1 LLLEEKIARTK
12 LHQLLSDER
21 SAIQLIM
28 GMERVAMEAAE
39 RGTNQA
45 ADILTETIDGIRI
58 NDLWGE
64 FLQTILAWN
73 SDRDALMALLSFPV
87 SQNTERVFYPSE
99 DADFEEASEYGEPKG
114 IRVGGKPFIMGYGFK
129 WYDLAIRYTWMFLA
143 ETPAEQIRALN
154 NSALEADNRLVFSR
168 VFRRL
173 FNPTNDVAT
182 IEDKEVNVYPLFN
195 ADGTVPPT
203 YRSTTFD
210 GSHTHYLT
218 SGAAVITSGDL
229 DDIATHLQHHGYTIE
244 RGYQM
249 VLMVNEQEGNVVRG
263 FTRAGGAKW
272 DFIPGPR
279 YGGGVILPAGQVITG
294 APDQNV
300 GPIED
305 RIGTY
310 GPFQVLED
318 YGIPPG
324 YVVAFVTGGE
334 DNIGNLVGIREHA
347 NAGLR
352 GLRLVKG
359 RDNDYPLIDSFYQH
373 GLGTGVRHRGAG
385 VVMQITAAAVY
396 APPPAYV

>member
-1 LLLEEKIARTK
+1 MLLEDKLKRTK
-12 LHQLLSDER
+12 LHQLLMDER
-21 SAIQLIM
+21 AAVQVF
-28 GMERVAMEAAE
+28 RAMELKAIEAQE
-39 RGTNQA
+39 RGYNQA
-45 ADILTETIDGIRI
+45 ADVLTETIDGIRI

-73 SDRDALMALLSFPV
+73 QDRDALMALLSFTV
-87 SQNTERVFYPSE
+87 TNLTERVFYPTA
-99 DADFEEASEYGEPKG
+99 DADFEEASEFGEPKG
-114 IRVGGKPFIMGYGFK
+114 IRISGKPFIMGYGFK

-143 ETPAEQIRALN
+143 ETPADQIRGLN

-173 FNPTNDVAT
+173 FNPTNDQAK
-182 IEDKEVNVYPLFN
+182 INDLNVNVYPLWN
-195 ADGTVPPT
+195 GDGTVPPT
-203 YRSTTFD
+203 YRSTAFD
-210 GSHTHYLT
+210 GTHTHYLT
-218 SGAAVITSGDL
+218 SGGAVIVSQDL
-229 DDIATHLQHHGYTIE
+229 DDIATHLQHHGYTME
-244 RGYQM
+244 RGYTM
-249 VLMVNEQEGNVVRG
+249 VVMVNEQEGNVIRT
-263 FTRAGGAKW
+263 FTRVGGAKW

-279 YGGGVILPAGQVITG
+279 FGGGVILPAGQVIQG

-318 YGIPPG
+318 YGIPAG

-334 DNIGNLVGIREHA
+334 DNIGNLVGIREHS
-347 NAGLR
+347 NTGLR

-385 VVMQITAAAVY
+385 VVMEITANPVY
-396 APPPAYV
+396 APPPEYV